1 MGIRLEVEAIMPRTR
16 RNRKVELTRKV
27 EPTPTMMKLVE
38 LFEREVERR
47 VGRDATFE
55 QRQDA
60 RAAFAAEVLYRAAE
74 QDQAEGYPEVTH
86 ARQRAAPKGG
96 PE

>member
-1 MGIRLEVEAIMPRTR
+1 MPGKP
-16 RNRKVELTRKV
+16 RNRRV

-38 LFEREVERR
+38 ICEREVGRR

-55 QRQDA
+55 QRQAA
-60 RAAFAAEVLYRAAE
+60 RAAFAVELLCKAEE
-74 QDQAEGYPEVTH
+74 EDQTEGTEVTH
-86 ARQRAAPKGG
+86 ARQRAEPKGR